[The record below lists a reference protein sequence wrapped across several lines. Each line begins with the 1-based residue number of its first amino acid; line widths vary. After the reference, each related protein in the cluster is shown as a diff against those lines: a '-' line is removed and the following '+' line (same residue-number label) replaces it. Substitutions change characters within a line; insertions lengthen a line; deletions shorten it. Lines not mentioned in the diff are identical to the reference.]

1 MHRVDEDAKSDEVQ
15 WTRRRTGL
23 GLMSTQRRVSRTNP
37 AIAADRG
44 EIRRRWFP
52 GCMGRT
58 ESRTGGALASGMPTG
73 RQGIVALG
81 SGITAPLMSIF
92 WLAWAW
98 FSTPVTKSRLG
109 PWLRTCG
116 ENSRATATK
125 LRPSDKLGI
134 ASWEATNSLPSDC
147 HNESLAWLDSRSG
160 SPPFGA
166 APTTKTCRR
175 GPRCRAG
182 VRGPSAQRVTRRSS
196 FRHIAPLPVRTRL
209 HSTLP
214 HAPAG
219 QVRWAERHDGK
230 RDLYFQHA
238 A

>member
-37 AIAADRG
+37 AIATDRG
-44 EIRRRWFP
+44 EIRRHWFP

-58 ESRTGGALASGMPTG
+58 ESRTGGALASGIPPQ
-73 RQGIVALG
+73 RQRSVAG
-81 SGITAPLMSIF
+81 DPGITAPLMSII

-98 FSTPVTKSRLG
+98 LH
-109 PWLRTCG
+109 TCD
-116 ENSRATATK
+116 ERSRAAIV
-125 LRPSDKLGI
+125 RD
-134 ASWEATNSLPSDC
+134 ATNSLHSDC

-160 SPPFGA
+160 SPPSGA
-166 APTTKTCRR
+166 TPTTRTRRR
-175 GPRCRAG
+175 GPQCEAG
-182 VRGPSAQRVTRRSS
+182 VRVPSAQRVTRRSS

-214 HAPAG
+214 QAPAG
-219 QVRWAERHDGK
+219 EIRWAERYDGK